1 MAKQKALIL
10 GQDST
15 ITEVEYDEK
24 DSYPT
29 MRNAVGGMIESVSYW
44 TKNID
49 AYVNEEGLYTPGL
62 NVNPFGANLRQHWM
76 GNIVIPRITPTKVAR
91 LQDLGLFTEHDYASA
106 TR

>member
-10 GQDST
+10 GQDCT

-24 DSYPT
+24 DSYPV
-29 MRNAVGGMIESVSYW
+29 MRDAVGGMIESVSYW

-49 AYVNEEGLYTPGL
+49 AYVNEEGLYTPSL
-62 NVNPFGANLRQHWM
+62 LPNPFAANIRQRWM
-76 GNIVIPRITPTKVAR
+76 GNIVIPRITPTKITR
-91 LQDLGLFTEHDYASA
+91 LQNLGLFTEHDYARA

>member
-1 MAKQKALIL
+1 MATQTAIIL
-10 GQDST
+10 GQDGT
-15 ITEVEYDEK
+15 VTEVQYAEK

-62 NVNPFGANLRQHWM
+62 EVNPFGRKVFGQRWM
-76 GNIVIPRITPTKVAR
+76 GNIVIPRVTPTKRKR
-91 LQDLGLFTEHDYASA
+91 LAAMGLPIAQA
-106 TR
+106 